1 MVFHPSDAKRL
12 GWETDRPEW
21 IMEMGFA
28 TLAFGLAALLAV
40 ASYQSATV
48 LAYSI
53 LGYGISLLQAG
64 ILHGDHDMSDPMR
77 RPSRLWRCC
86 CSTLA

>member
-48 LAYSI
+48 LTCSS
-53 LGYGISLLQAG
+53 LG
-64 ILHGDHDMSDPMR
+64 
-77 RPSRLWRCC
+77 
-86 CSTLA
+86 